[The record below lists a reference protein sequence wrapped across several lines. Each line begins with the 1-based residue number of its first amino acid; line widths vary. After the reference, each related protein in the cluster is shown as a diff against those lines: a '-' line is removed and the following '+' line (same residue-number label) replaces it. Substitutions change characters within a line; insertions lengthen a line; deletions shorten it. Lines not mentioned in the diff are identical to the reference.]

1 MYLIEMTLQPQ
12 RFSTGKSCSYIGIF
26 NLLTCH
32 SVSVHIIDQIDET
45 KNKHWYPSFC
55 EVSTHDKHPM
65 KMSLS
70 WT

>member
-1 MYLIEMTLQPQ
+1 MTLYHKD
-12 RFSTGKSCSYIGIF
+12 FFLMNLGIF
-26 NLLTCH
+26 IFQSLVFTCH